1 MRMRKLGVVGLG
13 LLAAACGGGE
23 QTETTAR
30 AGAAGVGGEQVIVS
44 RAPAPV
50 PPGQAV
56 EVYESML
63 PTSTPRVDMA
73 AAESEAPS
81 QAIAQAST
89 PAGASTSEE
98 PMGAEEPMGTE
109 ATSEPVA
116 QVTAPSEQEASLE
129 QAARD
134 ICPADIPTLRVRAR
148 NVSHG
153 AAIVLTARGEA
164 DVDRL
169 RDRMRQFALAHST
182 EHAQQCADPSH
193 EGVVSA
199 STSAEHR
206 IADPASP
213 LLSVHD
219 LRLVEIAN
227 GVRLELRY
235 GDDIDRVSVRELR
248 TQVRDDAAALADG
261 VCPLSFQM
269 S

>member
-1 MRMRKLGVVGLG
+1 MRMRKLGIAGLG
-13 LLAAACGGGE
+13 LLAAACGGGGE
-23 QTETTAR
+23 DAGTTAW
-30 AGAAGVGGEQVIVS
+30 AEPAAGGEEVVVS
-44 RAPAPV
+44 RTASTAR
-50 PPGQAV
+50 PGEIV
-56 EVYESML
+56 EVYESRL
-63 PTSTPRVDMA
+63 PTSAPRMDMA
-73 AAESEAPS
+73 AAESEETATSEAPS
-81 QAIAQAST
+81 TALSQADT
-89 PAGASTSEE
+89 PAGAATPEE
-98 PMGAEEPMGTE
+98 PAGTDTSSAPLAQ
-109 ATSEPVA
+109 AT
-116 QVTAPSEQEASLE
+116 TPSEQEASLE

-134 ICPADIPTLRVRAR
+134 ICPADIATLRVRAR
-148 NVSHG
+148 NISHG

-193 EGVVSA
+193 AGVVA
-199 STSAEHR
+199 PTSAQHR

-235 GDDIDRVSVRELR
+235 GDEIDRVSVRELR